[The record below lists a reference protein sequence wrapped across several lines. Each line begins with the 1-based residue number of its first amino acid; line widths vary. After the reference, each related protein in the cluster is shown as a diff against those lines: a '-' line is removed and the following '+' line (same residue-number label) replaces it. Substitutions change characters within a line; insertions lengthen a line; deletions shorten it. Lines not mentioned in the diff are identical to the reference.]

1 MQTLNCNV
9 FFCSCINVTY
19 DNVRQKIKSKSV
31 HNSSLGPM
39 TNVGP
44 NPESKPTTSPK
55 AWQGERGKMILLTKE
70 LNVKVKVISK
80 TSKMCFLF

>member
-1 MQTLNCNV
+1 MDRPCKRIVQTLNRIV

-44 NPESKPTTSPK
+44 NPKSKPTTHPK
-55 AWQGERGKMILLTKE
+55 AWQGEREKMIPLTKE
-70 LNVKVKVISK
+70 LNVKV
-80 TSKMCFLF
+80 